1 MSRQKCCLFNV
12 KTNNYLCSCRGAHKK
27 VGTID
32 LQVIHDA
39 NVITAFLKAN
49 VCLVQGNRKTEVR
62 FQRASHVASG
72 NPSPNKIVGDTYD
85 WHIKRSFVLR
95 CTLNHFNTILTL
107 RSTTGAK
114 SGKTRSTRMISK
126 YV

>member
-72 NPSPNKIVGDTYD
+72 NPSLKKARDTSDY
-85 WHIKRSFVLR
+85 
-95 CTLNHFNTILTL
+95 
-107 RSTTGAK
+107 
-114 SGKTRSTRMISK
+114 M
-126 YV
+126 